1 MTLDAPT
8 CAALLR
14 CSQSHLHRLAREG
27 IVPATKVGRGW
38 VFIENDIIEWVRE
51 RSAPKRIAP
60 PKTIGRPR
68 MRVV

>member
-27 IVPATKVGRGW
+27 IVPATKVGRGLLFRY
-38 VFIENDIIEWVRE
+38 VGDNTLNAQR
-51 RSAPKRIAP
+51 RIAP

>member
-8 CAALLR
+8 CAALLC

-51 RSAPKRIAP
+51 KSAPKRTP
-60 PKTIGRPR
+60 TPKTIGRPR
-68 MRVV
+68 KRIV